1 MALTVASVIQGTP
14 AFIAPEQALGGDIDH
29 RADIYSTGCVA
40 YWMLTGHQVFDGNTP
55 IALVMHHAQTP
66 PIPPSQRSEMPVPA
80 ALDLL
85 VLECLAKKP
94 ADRPQS
100 ARELLRRLDAIDA
113 GGTWTEQQARAW
125 WSQHEPARPVA

>member
-1 MALTVASVIQGTP
+1 
-14 AFIAPEQALGGDIDH
+14 
-29 RADIYSTGCVA
+29 
-40 YWMLTGHQVFDGNTP
+40 MLTGHQVFDGNTP